1 MIKHDKVYSLLDEV
15 IKELSPNSN
24 DLTPFFFIKLHPIF
38 TSASWQFST
47 VKPSVSVRVSSIL
60 NNDRENIIR
69 VTDRGIFR
77 KVAKEYKYKSR
88 KVEERF
94 ETLISFTD

>member
-1 MIKHDKVYSLLDEV
+1 MIKHDNVYSLLQEV

-24 DLTPFFFIKLHPIF
+24 ELTPFFFIKLHPMF
-38 TSASWQFST
+38 TSHSWQFNI
-47 VKPSVSVRVSSIL
+47 VKPSLFEMVGSTL

-69 VTDRGIFR
+69 VTDRDIFT

>member
-1 MIKHDKVYSLLDEV
+1 MIKHDNVFSLLDKV
-15 IKELSPNSN
+15 IKEISPNSN
-24 DLTPFFFIKLHPIF
+24 DLTPFFFIKLHPSF
-38 TSASWQFST
+38 TSRTWQFST
-47 VKPSVSVRVSSIL
+47 VKPSVSVRVGSIL

-77 KVAKEYKYKSR
+77 KVATEYKYKSG
-88 KVEERF
+88 KVETRF